1 MCGNRWIAP
10 KEGTVAE
17 KKSEKRSENRQ
28 LSKLVAVRLA
38 PDDLVALREEASR
51 REMSVPQLLRE
62 VALSSL
68 RTAS

>member
-1 MCGNRWIAP
+1 MCGNRWNAS
-10 KEGTVAE
+10 KEGTVA
-17 KKSEKRSENRQ
+17 EKRSENRQ

-38 PDDLVALREEASR
+38 PDDLDALREEANR

>member
-1 MCGNRWIAP
+1 MRQP
-10 KEGTVAE
+10 PLKRTKEGTVA
-17 KKSEKRSENRQ
+17 EKRSENRQ

-38 PDDLVALREEASR
+38 PEDWDALREEAAR

-62 VALSSL
+62 GALSSL